1 MTDCMIYLQLIH
13 PARHKYLVLV
23 KLNTTLFSTQNVAL
37 MDELTNVQNGRK
49 QTFSFQE
56 DVK

>member
-13 PARHKYLVLV
+13 SARHKYLVLV
-23 KLNTTLFSTQNVAL
+23 KLNTILFSTQNVAL

>member
-23 KLNTTLFSTQNVAL
+23 KLNTLFSSQNVAL
-37 MDELTNVQNGRK
+37 MDEFTNVQNGRK

-56 DVK
+56 DVQ